1 MVGCIFDI
9 KRFAIHDGPG
19 IRTTIF
25 MMGCPM
31 KCRWCHNPECL
42 AGKEKIFE
50 KKVMLDDQSFIIKQS
65 VAKKVTATCVI
76 AEVLKDL
83 VFFKESGGGVTFS
96 GGEPFHQP
104 GFLMSM
110 LNISK
115 REGLHTC
122 IDTSGYADV
131 TYLRKVLPLTDLFLY
146 DLKLIDNNDHL
157 KYTGVSNKLILD
169 NLEMLAGKPNKVI
182 LRLPVIPGITDTMK
196 NLSSV
201 AELMNKLQLDRIV
214 LLPYHK
220 TGKHKYSLLDRDY
233 EMKNVPEPSAR
244 DMEKAGAFFENRG
257 ISILRDDVP
266 EKMGH
271 RP

>member
-1 MVGCIFDI
+1 MVGWIFNI

-42 AGKEKIFE
+42 AGNEKVFE
-50 KKVMLDDQSFIIKQS
+50 KKVKLDDHSFITKQS
-65 VAKKVTATCVI
+65 VAKELTAVRVME
-76 AEVLKDL
+76 EVLKDL

-104 GFLMSM
+104 DFLISL

-115 REGLHTC
+115 REGVHTC
-122 IDTSGYADV
+122 IDTSGYADK
-131 TYLRKVLPLTDLFLY
+131 TLIRKVLPLTDLFLY
-146 DLKLIDNNDHL
+146 DLKLINHNDHL
-157 KYTGVSNKLILD
+157 KYTGVPNKLILD
-169 NLEMLAGKPNKVI
+169 NLEILAGNPNKVI
-182 LRLPVIPGITDTMK
+182 VRLPVIPGITDTME

-201 AELMNKLQLDRIV
+201 ATLMNKLHLDRIV

-220 TGKHKYSLLDRDY
+220 TGKHKYSFLDWDY
-233 EMKNVPEPSAR
+233 RMNDVSEPSAR
-244 DMEKAGAFFENRG
+244 EMKKVGEIFENRG
-257 ISILRDDVP
+257 IGILRDDVP